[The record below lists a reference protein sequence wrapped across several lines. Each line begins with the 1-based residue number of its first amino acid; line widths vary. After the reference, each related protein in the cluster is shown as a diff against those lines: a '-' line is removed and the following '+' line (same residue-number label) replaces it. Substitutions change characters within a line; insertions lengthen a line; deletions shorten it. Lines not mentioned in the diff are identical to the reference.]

1 MPLIDQGLVLRIDT
15 YFIFKRSS
23 IFTKKNTVKKKD
35 HTNHIKL
42 AHDALAKC
50 LDIDDCY
57 FFSGNCEKVIGERE
71 SITFVI
77 TTHVPMNEDMI
88 NE

>member
-1 MPLIDQGLVLRIDT
+1 MPLIDQGLVLRVDT
-15 YFIFKRSS
+15 YFIFERSS
-23 IFTKKNTVKKKD
+23 IFTKKGEVKKKD

-77 TTHVPMNEDMI
+77 TTHVPMHEYMI